1 MKQRRGRAGRVREGT
16 CYKLISR
23 ATFDTL
29 NEHSEPEIQRAALDQ
44 TVLQLIFIGVEPRL
58 GSFTNTLLDPPNRN
72 SLEAAIFSLQKM
84 GAVERGPNDDVVVTP
99 LGAHLA
105 GIPAPP
111 LVGKR
116 KCCSFFLY
124 YLLACLINHPFYVS
138 VIVMGSIL
146 GCRSAALAMAA
157 GISLGRSFYNRV
169 HNGGNNFESSAV
181 DDMVRRKVL
190 EQRASSAKE
199 AGNSDH
205 ALSAFVFLKWQ
216 QTEKGIRSRFC
227 ESLGVSSNALHD
239 MALLFNQL
247 DASLREAGFTSSP
260 ESDRHASSWRIIQA
274 CAVSAMSPNQLVKVR
289 RPVIKY
295 YETAEGARQKDGEA
309 RELSFFIR
317 ADSEKE
323 ERVFI
328 HPSSINFSTGNYSCP
343 VLVYNSMVRTTKPY
357 LRDVTECSA
366 YALLLFGGALEV
378 QASKGV
384 VVVDRWVELAA
395 NARIGSLVGGL
406 RRRIDSLL
414 AEKIVSPTIDLTTY
428 PEMKLVVKL
437 IRTDGLGS

>member
-1 MKQRRGRAGRVREGT
+1 
-16 CYKLISR
+16 
-23 ATFDTL
+23 
-29 NEHSEPEIQRAALDQ
+29 
-44 TVLQLIFIGVEPRL
+44 
-58 GSFTNTLLDPPNRN
+58 
-72 SLEAAIFSLQKM
+72 
-84 GAVERGPNDDVVVTP
+84 
-99 LGAHLA
+99 
-105 GIPAPP
+105 
-111 LVGKR
+111 
-116 KCCSFFLY
+116 
-124 YLLACLINHPFYVS
+124 
-138 VIVMGSIL
+138 MGSIL

-157 GISLGRSFYNRV
+157 GICLGRSFYIRV
-169 HNGGNNFESSAV
+169 DNGGNSFVASTSF
-181 DDMVRRKVL
+181 DDIVRRRVL
-190 EQRASSAKE
+190 EQRAIFAKE
-199 AGNSDH
+199 SGNSDH
-205 ALSAFVFLKWQ
+205 ALAAFVFLKWQ
-216 QTEKGIRSRFC
+216 QTEKELRSRFC
-227 ESLGVSSNALHD
+227 ESLGVNSSALYD

-247 DASLREAGFTSSP
+247 DVSLGEAGFTSSQ
-260 ESDRHASSWRIIQA
+260 ESDRYASSWRIIQA

-295 YETAEGARQKDGEA
+295 HETAEGAKQKDGVA

-366 YALLLFGGALEV
+366 YSLLLFGGELEV

-384 VVVDRWVELAA
+384 VVVDRWIELAA

-406 RRRIDSLL
+406 RRTIDSLL
-414 AEKIVSPTIDLTTY
+414 AEKIVNPTIDLTTY
-428 PEMKLVVKL
+428 PEMKLVIKL